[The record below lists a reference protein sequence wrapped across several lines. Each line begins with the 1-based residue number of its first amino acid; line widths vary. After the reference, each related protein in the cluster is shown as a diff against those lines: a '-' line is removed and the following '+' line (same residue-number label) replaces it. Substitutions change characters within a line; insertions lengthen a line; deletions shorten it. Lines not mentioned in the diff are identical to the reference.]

1 MNNSQNKRHAKSIF
15 SVKGFQGRVVVAVA
29 IAGLSCV
36 GVNAYLCYAYVVS
49 SYDFIFQHSTLPQ
62 EVVAG
67 RYAELLEVWAVL
79 SAINISIVL
88 VVALWAMY
96 VTHRAAGP
104 IYHLRKTIEKVR
116 AGKLDERLHLRHKD
130 DFHDLAKAFNELLD
144 DLQNARPPSADAAPG
159 RAGRRGH

>member
-1 MNNSQNKRHAKSIF
+1 MTHPQNKRHAKSIF

-29 IAGLSCV
+29 VAGLSCV

-49 SYDFIFQHSTLPQ
+49 SYDFIFQHSTLPP
-62 EVVAG
+62 EAIDG

-79 SAINISIVL
+79 SAINVSIVL

-130 DFHDLAKAFNELLD
+130 DFQELARDFNELLD
-144 DLQNARPPSADAAPG
+144 ELQQKRATDPNRSETPS
-159 RAGRRGH
+159 RT